1 MKVADF
7 VANKTRA
14 ATTARRR
21 CMSER
26 KNDEIRKVEVG
37 RGSFSSIWNSGAYES
52 SAFRAGDS
60 QKIVGS
66 LQR

>member
-14 ATTARRR
+14 ATTGKTK
-21 CMSER
+21 MYER
-26 KNDEIRKVEVG
+26 EKKNDEIRKVEVG

-52 SAFRAGDS
+52 SAFLETRE
-60 QKIVGS
+60 
-66 LQR
+66 R